1 MIKTRFSIVL
11 ILFMFSF
18 LFQSC
23 SPETTEIVCDYGTV
37 LCDVSTTMCNQIPGI
52 PEPVCDYLNLACYN
66 LDQLCQLRDSTDS
79 PKYQAALFNLQS
91 LTDKLRSWNDN
102 QASKKK
108 QKE

>member
-1 MIKTRFSIVL
+1 MIKRKFLLGL
-11 ILFMFSF
+11 ILLIFGFT
-18 LFQSC
+18 FQSC

-79 PKYQAALFNLQS
+79 PKYEAALFNLQS
-91 LTDKLRSWNDN
+91 LTDKLKQWNEG
-102 QASKKK
+102 QASKKIK
-108 QKE
+108 KE